1 MLNILNI
8 LLTHNSAYTVTRI
21 EELKAV
27 NLKCNLFAFLFISA
41 EYLLKF
47 DFVIFQGSVVTCL
60 R

>member
-1 MLNILNI
+1 MLNILN
-8 LLTHNSAYTVTRI
+8 LLLKHNSAYTVTCI

-27 NLKCNLFAFLFISA
+27 NLKCNLFAFSSMSD

-47 DFVIFQGSVVTCL
+47 DFLIFQDSVATCL